1 MPNINLDDAYI
12 LDETGAQVD
21 KVTGLY
27 FKNENASDT
36 EKAQARA
43 NIGAGGTND
52 NLLDNAYFVGG
63 GSQLGDGVFPIN
75 QRGQTSYEG
84 GAGIDRWSSDSQ
96 ITLTASGITISANAI
111 YQNQTKAFFDAILGK
126 TVTYSILTT
135 GGEVK
140 SATIQFPSSY
150 PASVQVQEI
159 FNDGQSSIGFALFP
173 SGNGKVIRIIGVPV
187 AAAKLE
193 LGTVST
199 IANDVRPDFGAELAK
214 CQHYLY
220 GLTFPGYAYTGQ
232 ICFALDAQN
241 INWNLTTPVPM
252 VQNMLPS
259 ISVTNSLYANGVA
272 ISGITIVNYPYGNN
286 IKISGQA
293 GGMTNGQLYPITT
306 SANEVKV
313 LISTEL

>member
-1 MPNINLDDAYI
+1 MAVINIDDVYI
-12 LDETGAQVD
+12 LGETGAEVD

-27 FKNENASDT
+27 SKNENASDT

-43 NIGAGGTND
+43 NIGAGGSND

-63 GSQLGDGVFPIN
+63 GSQLGNGVFPIN
-75 QRGQTSYEG
+75 QREQTSYSSYQVT
-84 GAGIDRWSSDSQ
+84 IDRWTLFGGSVVLEADGITVTSSPDFGQVLEPSRLPVG
-96 ITLTASGITISANAI
+96 TYTASVKTADGKIGSITF
-111 YQNQTKAFFDAILGK
+111 T
-126 TVTYSILTT
+126 TT
-135 GGEVK
+135 GSQFFAGGAMGDTGVTLNFIDLWESDKTLFSLQCQGVK
-140 SATIQFPSSY
+140 I
-150 PASVQVQEI
+150 
-159 FNDGQSSIGFALFP
+159 
-173 SGNGKVIRIIGVPV
+173 

-193 LGTVST
+193 KGTIST
-199 IANDVRPDFGAELAK
+199 LANDAPPKFRAELAN
-214 CQHYLY
+214 CQQYLY

-252 VQNMLPS
+252 VQNRLPS